1 MSARALLEHMRAE
14 SDRVRSNIPPN
25 KFRVVLCDRFDE
37 ESTIVGH
44 TDTKQ
49 AAIDWAD
56 SLAGGE
62 MRSLY
67 VYDDG
72 GTFVHEGKKRPQ
84 VHTNGN

>member
-14 SDRVRSNIPPN
+14 AERVRSNIPPG

-44 TDTKQ
+44 ADTLQ

-62 MRSLY
+62 MQCVY
-67 VYDDG
+67 VYNSEG
-72 GTFVHEGKKRPQ
+72 QFVHQGKSKK
-84 VHTNGN
+84 